1 MAFRRGGAG
10 KRRDAN
16 EAAIVEALRSIGC
29 EVWQISGRGVPDLL
43 VWRPCVRRY
52 YPMEVKTAT
61 GKQKPSQVGTP
72 WPIVR
77 SVDQAIRVVN
87 GLPAEAEAIGAKR

>member
-1 MAFRRGGAG
+1 MTFRRGGAG

-16 EAAIVEALRSIGC
+16 EPAIIEALKAVGC
-29 EVWQISGRGVPDLL
+29 RVWQLHGLGCPDILAH
-43 VWRPCVRRY
+43 REGRY
-52 YPMEVKTAT
+52 YPLEVKSAT
-61 GKQKPSQVGTP
+61 GKRTEAQRDVP

-87 GLPAEAEAIGAKR
+87 GLCRSGPFT